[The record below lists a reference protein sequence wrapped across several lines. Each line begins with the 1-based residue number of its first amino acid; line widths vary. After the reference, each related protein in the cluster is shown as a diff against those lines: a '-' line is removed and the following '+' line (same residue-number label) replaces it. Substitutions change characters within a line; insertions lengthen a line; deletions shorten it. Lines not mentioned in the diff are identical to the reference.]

1 MSVPAETGRGSLM
14 RRRRTFSPEF
24 KAQVVLQLLRGDKTM
39 AQLCREHAIGA
50 DLLGHWRKTL
60 IDRAPELF
68 AEPSMRATA
77 EMTRVAKLE
86 RLVGQQ
92 ALELAAAK
100 KALRWPTSRSGSG
113 GR

>member
-1 MSVPAETGRGSLM
+1 M
-14 RRRRTFSPEF
+14 RTRRKFDPEF
-24 KAQVVLQLLRGDKTM
+24 KARVVLELLRGEKTM
-39 AQLCREHAIGA
+39 AQLCREHEIGA
-50 DLLGHWRKTL
+50 DLLGNWRTVL

-77 EMTRVAKLE
+77 EAVRIAELE

-100 KALRWPTSRSGSG
+100 KALRWPTFRSGSG
-113 GR
+113 AR

>member
-1 MSVPAETGRGSLM
+1 MRT
-14 RRRRTFSPEF
+14 RRRFEPEF
-24 KAQVVLQLLRGDKTM
+24 KAQVVLELLRGEKTM

-50 DLLGHWRKTL
+50 DLLGSWRTVL
-60 IDRAPELF
+60 FNRAPELF
-68 AEPSMRATA
+68 ADPSTQATA
-77 EMTRVAKLE
+77 EAVRIAELE

-100 KALRWPTSRSGSG
+100 KALRWPTSRSGSV